1 MDILEK
7 IEMFLGEEISGTPA
21 ASGDTGGSNSVGTT
35 TSKIAKYEKRSN
47 IINKRKKKSDD
58 EDSEEEVR
66 SKEKVVK
73 SGMAAINGLG
83 AKSGTTASTGSK
95 RGA

>member
-1 MDILEK
+1 MDILER
-7 IEMFLGEEISGTPA
+7 IDMFLEEISGTPA
-21 ASGDTGGSNSVGTT
+21 PDGGGGGTGGTGTT

-47 IINKRKKKSDD
+47 IINKKKKKSDD

-66 SKEKVVK
+66 SKGKEKTVK

-83 AKSGTTASTGSK
+83 SKTGTSTSVAK
-95 RGA
+95 R

>member
-7 IEMFLGEEISGTPA
+7 IELFLGEEVSGTPA
-21 ASGDTGGSNSVGTT
+21 PDGGSPGTT
-35 TSKIAKYEKRSN
+35 TSKVARIEKRSN
-47 IINKRKKKSDD
+47 IINKKKKKSDD
-58 EDSEEEVR
+58 EDSEQEAR
-66 SKEKVVK
+66 GKEKIVK

-83 AKSGTTASTGSK
+83 AKSGTTASNGSK